1 MHIAVRYWLSMPPI
15 PYDGHKW
22 DDPAWI
28 DHSTHAASRLG
39 LHNAILAAEDRFA
52 TLRILHPETP
62 HGCVIFVVQEDKLH
76 ILSVHE
82 ADMLLDMLEH
92 GEFSWETIRA
102 LLENRTETEA
112 PTASENDHDQAM
124 PEVGPGPR
132 QPADL
137 RLAQYSGEERNDEVH
152 HLNID
157 A

>member
-1 MHIAVRYWLSMPPI
+1 MHITVRYWLATPPI

-52 TLRILHPETP
+52 TLRLLHPETP

-92 GEFSWETIRA
+92 GEFSWETIKA
-102 LLENRTETEA
+102 LLENRPEAET
-112 PTASENDHDQAM
+112 PTDLGSHRDQVMA
-124 PEVGPGPR
+124 EDDSGR
-132 QPADL
+132 RKPADV
-137 RLAQYSGEERNDEVH
+137 RLAQYSGEADEVH